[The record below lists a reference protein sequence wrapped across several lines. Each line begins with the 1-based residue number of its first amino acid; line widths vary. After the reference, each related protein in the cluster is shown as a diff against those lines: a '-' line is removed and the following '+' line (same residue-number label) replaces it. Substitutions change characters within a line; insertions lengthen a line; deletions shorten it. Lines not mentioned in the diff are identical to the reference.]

1 MITMKKTNPASAER
15 LSVYLTHED
24 AVRLELKK
32 SELAE
37 QDKHYANMTVDEFAE
52 ILLHHILERE
62 SFQQAAN

>member
-37 QDKHYANMTVDEFAE
+37 QDKHYTNMTVDEFAE